1 MFEQT
6 EVDLISSIFETEELV
21 RTAKVNLQKLA
32 KIKEKYTGVKEKDCF
47 CSSVRRKIWFKGFK
61 LWYESNT

>member
-6 EVDLISSIFETEELV
+6 EVDLIASIFETEEVV

-47 CSSVRRKIWFKGFK
+47 CSSVRRKIWFKVFK